1 MSRRL
6 GQEGFECVNG
16 LLDGKGGT
24 LVYGVRNG
32 FPKIQWRKYSQLGP
46 PKPQGPH
53 RPVATLLGGRVFTG
67 RHRSRPVV
75 TGCYGAKGGRPVWIS
90 ALSAKAAGPKK
101 GGDEV
106 SVSGPQTLERSF
118 QNK

>member
-24 LVYGVRNG
+24 SAHGVKNG
-32 FPKIQWRKYSQLGP
+32 LPKIPWRKCSQLGP

-67 RHRSRPVV
+67 RPQVEISRY
-75 TGCYGAKGGRPVWIS
+75 GMAFGAKGGRPVWIS
-90 ALSAKAAGPKK
+90 ASSARAAGPKN
-101 GGDEV
+101 GGDEMI
-106 SVSGPQTLERSF
+106 SGPDARS
-118 QNK
+118 